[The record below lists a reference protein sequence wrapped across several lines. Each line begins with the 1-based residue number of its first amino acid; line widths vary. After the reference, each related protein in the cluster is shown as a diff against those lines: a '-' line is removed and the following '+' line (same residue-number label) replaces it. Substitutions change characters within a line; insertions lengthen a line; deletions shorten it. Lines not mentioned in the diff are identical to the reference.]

1 MLKISACIEMLFT
14 EYDFYDRISAA
25 KKVGLDGIEFW
36 GWTNKDI
43 KRIDELKDEL
53 DIVITG
59 CTVGSNDQVVAET
72 WGKCGLLYPE
82 YHEQFLK
89 ALEETTKVANNLD
102 IPNIIVTVGQERHD
116 VNRELQHESIVSA
129 LKKAAPIVEDQGITL
144 VVEPLNILVNHKGY
158 FLYSSAEGF
167 DIINEVASPNIK
179 LLYDVY
185 HQQIT
190 EGNLIETIRNNI
202 DLIGHFHI
210 ADVPGRNEPGTGE
223 ICYENVLKTIGGLGY
238 QGYIGLEYQPVART
252 EETVRRILKML

>member
-25 KKVGLDGIEFW
+25 KRSGLDCVEFW

-43 KRIDELKDEL
+43 KKIDDLKEELG
-53 DIVITG
+53 VVVTA
-59 CTVGSNDQVVAET
+59 CTVGSSDEAVAAT
-72 WGKCGLLYPE
+72 LGKCGLLYPE
-82 YHEQFLK
+82 HHEQFLK
-89 ALEETTKVANNLD
+89 ALEETVKAANYLD

-116 VNRELQHESIVSA
+116 VNREFQHESIVTA
-129 LKKAAPIVEDQGITL
+129 LKKAAPIVETEGITL
-144 VVEPLNILVNHKGY
+144 VMEPLNVLVDHKGY

-167 DIINEVASPNIK
+167 RIINEVASPNVK

-190 EGNLIETIRNNI
+190 EGNLIDTIRKNI

-223 ICYENVLKTIGGLGY
+223 ICYENVLKAIDALAY
-238 QGYIGLEYQPVART
+238 QGYIGLEYKPVAGT
-252 EETVRRILKML
+252 DETVRHILKML